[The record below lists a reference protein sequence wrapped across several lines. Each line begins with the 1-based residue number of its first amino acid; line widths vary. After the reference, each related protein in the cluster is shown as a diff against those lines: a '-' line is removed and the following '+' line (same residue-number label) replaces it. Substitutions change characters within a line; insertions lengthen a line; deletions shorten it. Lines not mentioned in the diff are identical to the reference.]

1 MATTTH
7 ILPKA
12 AVLATLDAQA
22 QEYQERYPELA
33 DAIRETRQDV
43 ALMPGDFVEK
53 VTFTDSSEDGESE
66 FEGWRYQALGTQ
78 ATLEE
83 KED

>member
-22 QEYQERYPELA
+22 EQYKQRYPELA
-33 DAIRETRQDV
+33 EALRETREDV
-43 ALMPGDFVEK
+43 AAMPGDFVEK
-53 VTFTDSSEDGESE
+53 VTFTDLSEDGESE

-78 ATLEE
+78 ATEE
-83 KED
+83 DEE